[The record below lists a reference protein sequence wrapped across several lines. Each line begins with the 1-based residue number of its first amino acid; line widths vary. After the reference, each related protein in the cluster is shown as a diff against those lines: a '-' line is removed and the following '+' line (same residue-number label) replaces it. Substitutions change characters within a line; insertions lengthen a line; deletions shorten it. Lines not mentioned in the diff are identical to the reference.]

1 MCFGG
6 DVSAYAK
13 KTGLTINEAVVSI
26 CAEATERV
34 IKKTP
39 HDTGRA
45 RGNWFASINTVS
57 NETDEGRRETE
68 AIAQGVKLAKKAP
81 GKIFN
86 LTNNL
91 PYIGKLEFGGYPKTV
106 KFGTRLNFKKMSA
119 ATKKSGVRYE
129 VRTINGFSIQAPAGM
144 VRVTAVEI
152 DKQLK
157 DFAK

>member
-1 MCFGG
+1 MNFGA
-6 DVSAYAK
+6 DIANYAAK
-13 KTGLTINEAVVSI
+13 VGLEINDAVVAV
-26 CAEATERV
+26 CAEATSRV

-39 HDTGRA
+39 VDTGRA

-57 NETDEGRRETE
+57 GQTVEGRSEAE
-68 AIAQGVKLAKKAP
+68 AIAQGINVSKEAG

-91 PYIGKLEFGGYPKTV
+91 PYINKLEHGYSDK
-106 KFGTRLNFKKMSA
+106 
-119 ATKKSGVRYE
+119 
-129 VRTINGFSIQAPAGM
+129 APAGM
-144 VRVTAVEI
+144 VRVTALEI